1 MARHAA
7 QHTVLGLVQLWTCT
21 ELSGAA
27 AAKMVR
33 IIDPDDEEW
42 PDEMTYL
49 QQQMRRSFRPGEQEQ
64 VVQIKKDGERKA
76 SHLHHLASPVCA
88 RGPYGRPNLTKAAGL
103 HSMVV

>member
-1 MARHAA
+1 
-7 QHTVLGLVQLWTCT
+7 
-21 ELSGAA
+21 
-27 AAKMVR
+27 
-33 IIDPDDEEW
+33 
-42 PDEMTYL
+42 
-49 QQQMRRSFRPGEQEQ
+49 MRRSFRPGEQEQ